1 MQKPEVTREGL
12 LDMQVCVP
20 EDWIDSQVEEFA
32 NKENC
37 CGTMSGWRI
46 RKEGSELLDG
56 SPERNPCAERKG
68 CVHITLD
75 A

>member
-20 EDWIDSQVEEFA
+20 EDWTDMQVEDFA
-32 NKENC
+32 NKENF
-37 CGTMSGWRI
+37 CGTRNGWGI
-46 RKEGSELLDG
+46 RKEGSELLEG
-56 SPERNPCAERKG
+56 TPERNPCLERKG
-68 CVHITLD
+68 YVHITLD

>member
-20 EDWIDSQVEEFA
+20 EDWSDKQVEDFA
-32 NKENC
+32 NKEIF
-37 CGTMSGWRI
+37 CGTRSGWRI
-46 RKEGSELLDG
+46 RKEGSEFLEG
-56 SPERNPCAERKG
+56 TSERNPCSERKG

>member
-56 SPERNPCAERKG
+56 SPERNPCAKRKG